1 MPAVPVL
8 PVAQDQSLHRDPRH
22 AGPGPDAGR
31 HLALLDRRQ
40 ACSSLHGHVD
50 IRELHRAAGDRGGEN
65 PRGRAV
71 RQGLL
76 HRLRRHHR
84 HRRRHQHRESRA
96 RRQSDRVRARR
107 HRAQRAAGPAA
118 RRRRHDHRRR
128 HQQRPQG
135 VGRALWH
142 DALRQ
147 PERARQGP
155 CPSPRR
161 HDESRARTR
170 SAAPTIRSTA
180 PATSR

>member
-1 MPAVPVL
+1 MPVL

-22 AGPGPDAGR
+22 PGPGPDARR

-40 ACSSLHGHVD
+40 TDPSLHGHLD
-50 IRELHRAAGDRGGEN
+50 LRELHRAAGDRGGEN

-84 HRRRHQHRESRA
+84 HRRRHQHRQGRA
-96 RRQSDRVRARR
+96 RRQGHRVRARR

-135 VGRALWH
+135 LGRTLRH
-142 DALRQ
+142 DPFRQ
-147 PERARQGP
+147 PEGTRQGP
-155 CPSPRR
+155 RPSPRQ
-161 HDESRARTR
+161 HDQSRAPTR
-170 SAAPTIRSTA
+170 SAAPTTPSIA
-180 PATSR
+180 PAMSR